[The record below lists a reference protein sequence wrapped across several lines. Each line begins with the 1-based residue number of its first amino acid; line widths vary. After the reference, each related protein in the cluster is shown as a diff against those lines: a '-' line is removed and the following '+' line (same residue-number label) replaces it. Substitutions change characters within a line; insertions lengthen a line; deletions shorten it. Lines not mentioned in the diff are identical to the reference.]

1 MEIMAK
7 LSEHWLEIA
16 VAVYLL
22 AMVLHGHYKGFIRL
36 AVSATAMLITLVTV
50 NYTMPYV
57 TNWLKYDTPVYE
69 TMKEKMAESV
79 GIDEI
84 LNELGLEGHTQKA
97 DEWLIIEEL
106 PLPAQMKNLLVE
118 NNNIEVYR
126 MMGVEFFRDYVG
138 GYLADTVLKAAVF
151 VVLFVVIYLALK
163 VLVVWLDLIANLQIQ
178 SGINKI
184 AGAVLGGVQA
194 LIFIWILCIVLTILS
209 RTEFGQM
216 VFEQVN
222 ASPWLSWL
230 YDHNMLANLVL
241 GLIRS
246 LL

>member
-1 MEIMAK
+1 MEIMAI
-7 LSEHWLEIA
+7 LTEHWLEIA
-16 VAVYLL
+16 VALYLL
-22 AMVLHGHYKGFIRL
+22 AMVLNGHHKGFIRL
-36 AVSATAMLITLVTV
+36 AVSAAAMLITLVTV

-57 TNWLKYDTPVYE
+57 TEWLKNDTPVYE

-79 GIDEI
+79 GIDDI
-84 LNELGLEGHTQKA
+84 LTELGLEEHTQKA

-106 PLPAQMKNLLVE
+106 PLPEQMKNLLVE

-126 MMGVEFFRDYVG
+126 MMGVEFFRDYIG

-151 VVLFVVIYLALK
+151 IVLFVIVYLALK
-163 VLVVWLDLIANLQIQ
+163 VLVVWLDLIAKLPIL
-178 SGINKI
+178 SGINKM
-184 AGAVLGGVQA
+184 AGAALGGVQA
-194 LIFIWILCIVLTILS
+194 LIFIWIMCIVLTIFS
-209 RTEFGQM
+209 RTEIGQM
-216 VFEQVN
+216 MYAQVN

-241 GLIRS
+241 GVIRS

>member
-1 MEIMAK
+1 MEIVSK
-7 LSEHWLEIA
+7 LSEHWLEIG

-22 AMVLHGHYKGFIRL
+22 AKVLYGHYKGFIRL
-36 AVSATAMLITLVTV
+36 AVSATALLITLVAV

-57 TNWLKYDTPVYE
+57 TDWLKYDTPVYE
-69 TMKEKMAESV
+69 TMKEKMAESI

-84 LNELGLEGHTQKA
+84 LSDMGLEDHTQKA
-97 DEWLIIEEL
+97 DEWMIIEEL
-106 PLPAQMKNLLVE
+106 PIPEQMKSLLTE

-151 VVLFVVIYLALK
+151 IVMFLIIYLVLKIVVI
-163 VLVVWLDLIANLQIQ
+163 WLDLIAKLPII

-184 AGAVLGGVQA
+184 AGAVLGGVEA
-194 LIFIWILCIVLTILS
+194 MIFIWILCIVLT
-209 RTEFGQM
+209 
-216 VFEQVN
+216 VFSGTDWGNIVFAQID
-222 ASPWLSWL
+222 ASPWLSWI
-230 YDHNMLANLVL
+230 YDHNMLANLAL

-246 LL
+246 IW

>member
-1 MEIMAK
+1 MENILK
-7 LSEHWLEIA
+7 LSEHWLEIG

-36 AVSATAMLITLVTV
+36 AVSATALLITLATV
-50 NYTMPYV
+50 NVTMPYV
-57 TNWLKYDTPVYE
+57 TDWLKNDTPVYE

-84 LNELGLEGHTQKA
+84 LANLGVEEDTQKA
-97 DEWLIIEEL
+97 DEWMIIEEL
-106 PLPAQMKNLLVE
+106 PIPEQLKELLVE

-126 MMGVEFFRDYVG
+126 MIGVEFFRDYVG

-151 VVLFVVIYLALK
+151 VVMFLLVYLALK
-163 VLVVWLDLIANLQIQ
+163 IVVIWLDLIAKLPII

-184 AGAVLGGVQA
+184 AGAILGGA
-194 LIFIWILCIVLTILS
+194 EAMIFIWILCIVLTVFS
-209 RTEFGQM
+209 WTELGNAALA
-216 VFEQVN
+216 QVD
-222 ASPWLSWL
+222 ASPWLSWI
-230 YDHNMLANLVL
+230 YDHNMLANFVL

-246 LL
+246 MW

>member
-1 MEIMAK
+1 MELITK
-7 LSEHWLEIA
+7 LSGHWLEIA

-22 AMVLHGHYKGFIRL
+22 AMVLNGHHKGFIRL

-57 TNWLKYDTPVYE
+57 TDWLKHDTPIYE
-69 TMKEKMAESV
+69 TLKEKMAESV
-79 GIDEI
+79 GIDDI
-84 LNELGLEGHTQKA
+84 LNNLGLEAQTQKA

-106 PLPAQMKNLLVE
+106 PLPDQLKNLLVE

-126 MMGVEFFRDYVG
+126 MMGVEFFRDYIG

-151 VVLFVVIYLALK
+151 VVLFIFIYLALK
-163 VLVVWLDLIANLQIQ
+163 VLVIWLDLIAKLPIL
-178 SGINKI
+178 SGINKM
-184 AGAVLGGVQA
+184 AGAVLGGIQA
-194 LIFIWILCIVLTILS
+194 LLFIWILCIVLTIFS
-209 RTEFGQM
+209 RTEIGRLIFA
-216 VFEQVN
+216 QVN

-230 YDHNMLANLVL
+230 YDHNMLANLIL

-246 LL
+246 IW

>member
-1 MEIMAK
+1 MENMAK

-36 AVSATAMLITLVTV
+36 AVSAAAMLITLVTV

-57 TNWLKYDTPVYE
+57 TEWLKHDTSVYE
-69 TMKEKMAESV
+69 TLKEKMAESV
-79 GIDEI
+79 GIDDI
-84 LNELGLEGHTQKA
+84 LNELGLEGQTQKA
-97 DEWLIIEEL
+97 DEWIIIEDL
-106 PLPAQMKNLLVE
+106 PLPEQMKNLLVE

-126 MMGVEFFRDYVG
+126 MMGVEFFRDYIG
-138 GYLADTVLKAAVF
+138 GYLADTVLKAVIF
-151 VVLFVVIYLALK
+151 VVLFVIIYLALK
-163 VLVVWLDLIANLQIQ
+163 VMVIWLDLIAKLPIL
-178 SGINKI
+178 SGINKM
-184 AGAVLGGVQA
+184 AGAILGGVQA
-194 LIFIWILCIVLTILS
+194 LIFIWILCIVLTIFS
-209 RTEFGQM
+209 GTEPGQI
-216 VFEQVN
+216 VFAQVN

-230 YDHNMLANLVL
+230 YDHNILANLVL

>member
-7 LSEHWLEIA
+7 LSEHWLEVA

-50 NYTMPYV
+50 HYIMPYV
-57 TNWLKYDTPVYE
+57 TDWLKYDTPVYE

-84 LNELGLEGHTQKA
+84 LDRLGLEGYTQKA

-106 PLPAQMKNLLVE
+106 PLPEQMKDLLVE

-138 GYLADTVLKAAVF
+138 GYLADTVLKAAIF
-151 VVLFVVIYLALK
+151 VILFVLIYLALK
-163 VLVVWLDLIANLQIQ
+163 VLVIWLDLIAKLPIL

-194 LIFIWILCIVLTILS
+194 LVFIWILCIVLTVFA
-209 RTEFGQM
+209 RTELGEI
-216 VFEQVN
+216 VFAQVT

-230 YDHNMLANLVL
+230 YNHNILANLIL

-246 LL
+246 IW